1 VVVVAGSIINEV
13 AIKVKSQE
21 LQIPFANIAA
31 AFVLEEFL
39 QNVKESEYKNCLW
52 LKNAGSLGL
61 ERYRRKLV
69 LNLDFYYRADS
80 SIKPEAGNVP
90 GQVMSK
96 EWLDV
101 MFAHLCQEDKKKSLT
116 WSYEISK
123 EAEVFRI
130 LLTATIGSMQ
140 VPITIR
146 IENLTNEKA
155 MPYEATIR
163 LSMRNNDQISLLQ
176 YPMEYITA
184 DCMSE
189 ILEKLELI
197 NDMSVYQKLYTILT
211 REPLDGRKIQQ
222 QLTLKCQEK
231 NISIDQK
238 RMDILLTYHDY
249 TYMKKKWK
257 KYLKSENKATPSWE
271 EVTDAVNAMFVPVW
285 KIMMEDIIFLGA
297 WMPELLR
304 YLD

>member
-1 VVVVAGSIINEV
+1 MVVVAGSIINEV

-21 LQIPFANIAA
+21 LQIPYANIAA

-39 QNVKESEYKNCLW
+39 QNVKQSAYKDCLW

-69 LNLDFYYRADS
+69 LNLEFYYKAES
-80 SIKPEAGNVP
+80 SIHEQEGYVP
-90 GQVMSK
+90 GQFLSRELLNK
-96 EWLDV
+96 
-101 MFAHLCQEDKKKSLT
+101 MFEQICQAEENKSLR
-116 WSYEISK
+116 WSYEINQEDGCYK
-123 EAEVFRI
+123 V
-130 LLTATIGSMQ
+130 LLIAAIGTMQ
-140 VPITIR
+140 IPVTIR
-146 IENLTNEKA
+146 IENLENEKA
-155 MPYEATIR
+155 RPYEASIR
-163 LSMRNNDQISLLQ
+163 LCMRNNDQITLLQ
-176 YPMEYITA
+176 YPMEYIIA

-211 REPLDGRKIQQ
+211 KEPLDGRKIQQ
-222 QLTLKCQEK
+222 QLSLKCQEK
-231 NISIDQK
+231 KISIDEK
-238 RMDILLTYHDY
+238 RMGIVTSYHDY

-257 KYLKSENKATPSWE
+257 KFLKSENKATPSWE
-271 EVTDAVNAMFVPVW
+271 DVTDAVNAMFVPVW
-285 KIMMEDIIFLGA
+285 KTMMEDLIFLGS

>member
-1 VVVVAGSIINEV
+1 MAGSIINEV

-31 AFVLEEFL
+31 AFVLEDFL
-39 QNVKESEYKNCLW
+39 QTVKESDYKNCLW

-69 LNLDFYYRADS
+69 LNLEFYYKADS

-90 GQVMSK
+90 GQRMTK
-96 EWLDV
+96 EFIDT
-101 MFAHLCQEDKKKSLT
+101 MFTQLCQDDQKKTLK
-116 WSYEISK
+116 WSYEIK
-123 EAEVFRI
+123 EVHGGFRI
-130 LLTATIGSMQ
+130 LLTASIGTMQ
-140 VPITIR
+140 VPITID
-146 IENLTNEKA
+146 IENLSNEKA
-155 MPYEATIR
+155 TPYEASLR
-163 LSMRNNDQISLLQ
+163 LCMRNNDQIVLLQ
-176 YPMEYITA
+176 YPMEYIIA

-211 REPLDGRKIQQ
+211 KEPLDGRKIQQ
-222 QLTLKCQEK
+222 QLMVKCQEK
-231 NISIDQK
+231 NIGIDQK
-238 RMDILLTYHDY
+238 RMDILLSYRGY

-257 KYLKSENKATPSWE
+257 KYLKSENKSIPSWE
-271 EVTDAVNAMFVPVW
+271 EVTDAVNAMFEPVW
-285 KIMMEDIIFLGA
+285 KTMMEDLIFLGA